1 MPMSEPA
8 DILSLLQQNDPEL
21 VRRGAQAAGGEGA
34 AAAIPYL
41 VRHIASPN
49 IGVQE
54 AVDRALRKIGGP
66 AVVHAVIPL
75 LRSDNAPARNIAM
88 DLLRALGKSDLPALQ
103 ELLRDEDPDIR
114 IFAADI
120 LGSTGSALAVAS
132 LCLALLNDPEV
143 NVRYQAAVS
152 LGQLAFREA
161 APCLNSALN
170 DEEWVQFAVIESLI
184 KLKDASSISAMV
196 QALGKATE
204 LVSSV
209 MVDALGEMGNIK
221 AVPQLI
227 KRLDNAP
234 TPLCNKIVRA
244 VLNIMGERSLSL
256 LGSKECRRLAGYLPS
271 ALEDDDPDIQDS
283 AVRGFAV
290 LDGDGATTY
299 VLRHVDRLDPE
310 RDAERVALA
319 SAALIKLG
327 RNPELD
333 AAVHSAD
340 EHIATTALGVMLAV
354 DEEAAVAMMTE
365 TFAQRSRDMQRNM
378 VMELAARAGREYQ
391 DFFLHLLETVED
403 GILLRGVLHY
413 LGKKGDP
420 AIVLGRILPFLE
432 HPYNDVKEA
441 ALEACIA
448 VHTPEVEDVFRR
460 LMQDADPVQRMI
472 GTYGLGFFPEQDSLE
487 ALCDA
492 LNDASSDVRK
502 VAVEAIGKHADA
514 HPEYLELL
522 ENKLHDESRDVR
534 LAVYDTLGRCDDPR
548 FYEYLIEGLKDSDPW
563 VCVRCAECLGDKKA
577 MQAIEPLVGM
587 LSDENTLIVVKAVS
601 VLGTLG
607 GETAFRALLPMLD
620 HPDPDVRAAAEEAV
634 NAIHKQTGE
643 E

>member
-1 MPMSEPA
+1 MSEPA
-8 DILSLLQQNDPEL
+8 DILSLLQQSDPEL
-21 VRRGAQAAGGEGA
+21 VRRGAQIAGEEA
-34 AAAIPYL
+34 VAAAIPYL
-41 VRHIASPN
+41 VRHIVSSN

-54 AVDRALRKIGGP
+54 AVDRSLRKIGGP

-103 ELLRDEDPDIR
+103 ELLRDEDPDVR

-152 LGQLAFREA
+152 LGQLAFTEA
-161 APCLNSALN
+161 APCLNSALS
-170 DEEWVQFAVIESLI
+170 DEEWVQFAVIEALI
-184 KLKDASSISAMV
+184 KIRDASSISAMV

-209 MVDALGEMGNIK
+209 VVDALGEMGNIK

-227 KRLDNAP
+227 KRLDSAP

-244 VLNIMGERSLSL
+244 VLNIMGEHSLSL

-271 ALEDDDPDIQDS
+271 ALEDDDPDIQDF

-290 LDGDGATTY
+290 LDGDGATTHI
-299 VLRHVDRLDPE
+299 LRHVDRLDPE

-319 SAALIKLG
+319 SETLIRLG

-333 AAVHSAD
+333 AAVRSAD
-340 EHIATTALGVMLAV
+340 EHIAGTALGVMLAV
-354 DEEAAVAMMTE
+354 DEDAAVAMMAE
-365 TFAQRSRDMQRNM
+365 TFPERSRDMQRSM
-378 VMELAARAGREYQ
+378 IMELAARAGREYQ
-391 DFFLHLLETVED
+391 DFFLHLLESAED
-403 GILLRGVLHY
+403 GILLRGALHF

-420 AIVLGRILPFLE
+420 ATVLDKILPFLE
-432 HPYNDVKEA
+432 HTYNDVKET

-448 VHTPEVEDVFRR
+448 VHTPEVEDVFLR
-460 LMQDADPVQRMI
+460 LMQDSDPIQRML
-472 GTYGLGFFPEQDSLE
+472 GTYGLGFFPTQDSLK
-487 ALCDA
+487 ALCGA

-502 VAVEAIGKHADA
+502 VAVEAIGKNADE

-534 LAVYDTLGRCDDPR
+534 LAVYGTLGRCEDAR
-548 FYEYLIEGLKDSDPW
+548 FYAYLIEGLKDPDPW
-563 VCVRCAECLGDKKA
+563 VCVRCAECLGEKKA
-577 MQAIEPLVGM
+577 MQAVEPLVGM
-587 LSDENTLIVVKAVS
+587 LSDENTLIVVKVVS
-601 VLGTLG
+601 VLGILG
-607 GETAFRALLPMLD
+607 GETAFRSLLPMLD

-634 NAIHKQTGE
+634 NTIHKQTGE

>member
-1 MPMSEPA
+1 MSEPA
-8 DILSLLQQNDPEL
+8 EILSLLQQNDPEL
-21 VRRGAQAAGGEGA
+21 VRRGAQMAGEEMTT
-34 AAAIPYL
+34 AAIPYL

-66 AVVHAVIPL
+66 AVVHAVIPS
-75 LRSDNAPARNIAM
+75 LRSDNAPARNMAM
-88 DLLRALGKSDLPALQ
+88 DLLRVLGKNDLPALQ
-103 ELLRDEDPDIR
+103 ELLRDEDPDVR

-132 LCLALLNDPEV
+132 LCHALLNDPEV

-152 LGQLAFREA
+152 LGQLAFAES
-161 APCLNSALN
+161 APCLNSALD
-170 DEEWVQFAVIESLI
+170 DEEWVQFSVIEALI
-184 KLKDASSISAMV
+184 KIKDASSIGAMV
-196 QALGKATE
+196 KALGKSSE
-204 LVSSV
+204 LVSSI

-227 KRLDNAP
+227 KGLDSAP

-283 AVRGFAV
+283 AVRSFAALGV
-290 LDGDGATTY
+290 EGATTY
-299 VLRHVDRLDPE
+299 ILRHVDRLDPE
-310 RDAERVALA
+310 RDAERAAIA
-319 SAALIKLG
+319 SEALIKLG

-333 AAVHSAD
+333 AAVRNPN
-340 EHIATTALGVMLAV
+340 EHIATTALGVMLNV
-354 DEEAAVAMMTE
+354 DEKAAISMMIE
-365 TFAQRSRDMQRNM
+365 TFPNRSRDMQRVM
-378 VMELAARAGREYQ
+378 IMELAARAGREHQ
-391 DFFLHLLETVED
+391 DFFLKLLENTED
-403 GILLRGVLHY
+403 GNLLRGVLY
-413 LGKKGDP
+413 FLGKKGDP
-420 AIVLGRILPFLE
+420 AVVLDKILPFLG

-448 VHTPEVEDVFRR
+448 MHTPEVEQVFHN

-472 GTYGLGFFPEQDSLE
+472 GAYGLGFFPIENSLGVLSA
-487 ALCDA
+487 ALD
-492 LNDASSDVRK
+492 DPSPDVRK
-502 VAVEAIGKHADA
+502 VAAEALGKNADA
-514 HPEYLELL
+514 HPEYMELL
-522 ENKLHDESRDVR
+522 ENKLLDESRDVR
-534 LAVYDTLGRCDDPR
+534 LAVYDALGRCTDPR
-548 FYEYLIEGLKDSDPW
+548 FYTYLIQGLNDPDPW
-563 VCVRCAECLGDKKA
+563 VCVRCAECLGEKKV

-587 LSDENTLIVVKAVS
+587 LADENTLIVVKAVS
-601 VLGTLG
+601 VLGSLG

-634 NAIHKQTGE
+634 NAIHKQAGE